1 MNTYEINR
9 SAMNKL
15 TLVILVFDVTDSDG
29 NYYQFKNNGSGFK
42 KFVKLLNSDS
52 HCVMEATGYYHYQL
66 AYHLLESGIKVSVE
80 NPLSVK
86 RFIEMR
92 LSKIKTD
99 KSDSKLICACAAQ
112 VELKLWKGS
121 SKEVQESLQLTRSL
135 SIYTKQRTML
145 KNKLHGEDV
154 LGSPSKVVVSSL
166 KRSLKQLGKEMKT
179 LEDRLLVLVKQE
191 HQDLFTRLKTIP
203 GIGPKTA
210 IMLVVLTGGFER
222 FLSAAELCS
231 YAGLTP
237 VIRQSGSSVK
247 GRPRISKMG
256 NQKLRNL
263 LFMCSFT
270 ACKYNKACRDLY
282 ERIVAKGKR
291 KKLALIA
298 VCNKLLKQAFAIAK
312 SGLIFD
318 KEYKSTLVKN

>member
-1 MNTYEINR
+1 
-9 SAMNKL
+9 MNKDINYFGL
-15 TLVILVFDVTDSDG
+15 DISHLVFDVTDSDG

-42 KFVKLLNSDS
+42 KFVKLLNFDS

-66 AYHLLESGIKVSVE
+66 AYYLLENGIKVSLE

-86 RFIEMR
+86 RFIQMR

-99 KSDSKLICACAAQ
+99 KSDSKLICEYAQ
-112 VELKLWKGS
+112 QVDLKLWKGN
-121 SKEVQESLQLTRSL
+121 SKNEIECLQITRTL
-135 SIYTKQRTML
+135 SVYTKQSTML
-145 KNKLHGEDV
+145 KNKLHGEAV
-154 LGSPSKVVVSSL
+154 LGNPSKAVVSSL
-166 KRSLKQLGKEMKT
+166 NRSLKQVKKE
-179 LEDRLLVLVKQE
+179 LEILEAKLLILVKQT
-191 HQDLFTRLKTIP
+191 HQDLLTRIKTIP
-203 GIGPKTA
+203 GIGSKTA

-222 FLSAAELCS
+222 FTSASELCS

-247 GRPRISKMG
+247 GRPRISKIG

-263 LFMCSFT
+263 LFMCSFN

-282 ERIVAKGKR
+282 ERIVAKGKS

-312 SGLIFD
+312 SGLIYD
-318 KEYKSTLVKN
+318 DTYRSTLVKS

>member
-1 MNTYEINR
+1 M
-9 SAMNKL
+9 
-15 TLVILVFDVTDSDG
+15 VFDVTDSDG
-29 NYYQFKNNGSGFK
+29 NYYQFKNNEFGFK
-42 KFVKLLNSDS
+42 KFSKLLGENS

-80 NPLSVK
+80 NPLAVK
-86 RFIEMR
+86 RFIQMG

-99 KSDSKLICACAAQ
+99 KSDSRLICAYAQQ

-121 SKEVQESLQLTRSL
+121 SKDEIECLQIVRTL
-135 SIYTKQRTML
+135 SVYTKQSTML
-145 KNKLHGEDV
+145 KNKLHGEAV
-154 LGSPSKVVVSSL
+154 LGNPSKAVVRSL
-166 KRSLKQLGKEMKT
+166 NRSLKYLEKEIKA
-179 LEDRLLVLVKQE
+179 LEDKLLVLLKQV
-191 HQDLFTRLKTIP
+191 HQDLLTRLKTIP
-203 GIGPKTA
+203 GIGSKTA
-210 IMLVVLTGGFER
+210 IMLVVLTGGFDR
-222 FLSAAELCS
+222 FTSASELCS

-247 GRPRISKMG
+247 GRPRISKIG

-263 LFMCSFT
+263 LFMCSFN

-282 ERIVAKGKR
+282 ERIVAKGKS

-312 SGLIFD
+312 SGLVYD
-318 KEYKSTLVKN
+318 GEYKSTLVKN